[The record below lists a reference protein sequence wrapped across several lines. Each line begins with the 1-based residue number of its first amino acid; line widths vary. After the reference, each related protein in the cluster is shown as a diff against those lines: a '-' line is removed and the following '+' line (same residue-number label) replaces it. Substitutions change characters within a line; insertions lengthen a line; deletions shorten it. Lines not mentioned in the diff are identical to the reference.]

1 MGHDKYYQQKI
12 DCSSGV
18 LRQGHKSTLCV
29 CICNQL
35 FKFETTLLSVEWI
48 KFVCNGKLAVPHT
61 PDFLVMHALLVVQLI
76 A

>member
-1 MGHDKYYQQKI
+1 M
-12 DCSSGV
+12 
-18 LRQGHKSTLCV
+18 

-76 A
+76 SWNLWPWM